1 MAATQALCN
10 SFKAELLKAFHS
22 FEASGGSAFKLAL
35 YTSSSSHN
43 AQTANYTTGNEI
55 SNTSGS
61 AYTAG
66 GYALTNIGVT
76 GSNTTAT
83 SYVDFQDAVWSNASF
98 TANSALLYNTTAN
111 GAANTTNAVCVL
123 AFGADYTASNGTFTV
138 QFPAAGT
145 STAILRISG

>member
-10 SFKAELLKAFHS
+10 SFKAELLQGYHKFQ
-22 FEASGGSAFKLAL
+22 ASGGSAFKLAL
-35 YTSSSSHN
+35 YTSSSSHD
-43 AQTANYTTGNEI
+43 ATTANYSTTAEI
-55 SNTSGS
+55 SGT
-61 AYTAG
+61 AYVAG
-66 GYALTNIGVT
+66 GLALTNAGVT
-76 GSNTTAT
+76 GSSSTAT

-111 GAANTTNAVCVL
+111 GASNTTNAVCVL

>member
-10 SFKAELLKAFHS
+10 SFKAELLQGYHKFQ
-22 FEASGGSAFKLAL
+22 ASGGSAFKLAL
-35 YTSSSSHN
+35 YTSSSSHD
-43 AQTANYTTGNEI
+43 ATTANYSTTAEI

-61 AYTAG
+61 AYVAAG
-66 GYALTNIGVT
+66 LALTNAGVT
-76 GSNTTAT
+76 GSSSTAT
-83 SYVDFQDAVWSNASF
+83 SYVDFANAVWNTASF

-111 GAANTTNAVCVL
+111 AGTNTTNAVCVL

-138 QFPAAGT
+138 QFPTPGT

>member
-1 MAATQALCN
+1 MAAVQALCN

-43 AQTANYTTGNEI
+43 AQTANYTTANEI
-55 SNTSGS
+55 SGT
-61 AYTAG
+61 AYVAG

-111 GAANTTNAVCVL
+111 GASNTTNAVCVL

>member
-10 SFKAELLKAFHS
+10 SFKAELLQGYHKFQ
-22 FEASGGSAFKLAL
+22 ASGGSAFKLAL
-35 YTSSSSHN
+35 YTSSSSHD
-43 AQTANYTTGNEI
+43 ATTANYSTTAEI
-55 SNTSGS
+55 SGT
-61 AYTAG
+61 AYVAG
-66 GYALTNIGVT
+66 GLALTNAGVT

-83 SYVDFQDAVWSNASF
+83 SYVDFGNAVWNTASF

-111 GAANTTNAVCVL
+111 GASNTTNAVCVL

-138 QFPAAGT
+138 QFPTPGT

>member
-1 MAATQALCN
+1 M
-10 SFKAELLKAFHS
+10 
-22 FEASGGSAFKLAL
+22 
-35 YTSSSSHN
+35 
-43 AQTANYTTGNEI
+43 
-55 SNTSGS
+55 
-61 AYTAG
+61 
-66 GYALTNIGVT
+66 TNIGVT

-83 SYVDFQDAVWSNASF
+83 SYADFNDAQWSNASF

-111 GAANTTNAVCVL
+111 GASNTTNAVCVL

>member
-1 MAATQALCN
+1 MAAVQALCN

-22 FEASGGSAFKLAL
+22 FEASGGGAFKLAL

-43 AQTANYTTGNEI
+43 AQTANYTTSNEI
-55 SNTSGS
+55 TGS
-61 AYTAG
+61 AYVAG
-66 GYALTNIGVT
+66 GYALTNLGVT

-83 SYVDFQDAVWSNASF
+83 SYVDFNDAQWSNATF

-111 GAANTTNAVCVL
+111 GGTSTTNAVCVL

-138 QFPAAGT
+138 QFPIAGT

>member
-22 FEASGGSAFKLAL
+22 FEASGGGAFKLAL

-43 AQTANYTTGNEI
+43 ALTANYSTTAEI

-61 AYTAG
+61 AYVAG
-66 GYALTNIGVT
+66 GYALTNLGVT

-83 SYVDFQDAVWSNASF
+83 SYVDFNDAQWSNASF

-111 GAANTTNAVCVL
+111 GGTSTTNAVCVL

-138 QFPAAGT
+138 QFPVAGT